1 MSGDSLLTLTI
12 QILAF
17 LTVAVGIYTTLYPL
31 TQRKHKLTCLTI
43 FAAMGLGVVVLTTI
57 QSNQASREQ
66 ADLRNQLDRIR
77 ADNHQDISEVQARLD
92 AVVAA
97 VRNSPPKTNIKKLSE
112 KVAKIAEPPPPA
124 RDLKAVIQ

>member
-31 TQRKHKLTCLTI
+31 TQRKHKLACLAI

-66 ADLRNQLDRIR
+66 VDLRNQLDRIR
-77 ADNHQDISEVQARLD
+77 ADNHQDIANVQARLD
-92 AVVAA
+92 AVVAVVKTA
-97 VRNSPPKTNIKKLSE
+97 PPNANIKTISE
-112 KVAKIAEPPPPA
+112 KVTKIAAPIQPI
-124 RDLKAVIQ
+124 RDLKATVE